1 MKRFAAA
8 FLLLL
13 VVVSVGNAQTISP
26 DDLDKKIIAEE
37 NMHSEL
43 MQNLKY
49 LCDMIGPRVTG
60 SDKMKRANEW
70 TEDRFKDYGSQNVH
84 LESWKF
90 GVPWHRGAASARV
103 VKPNGMPLIVAQQA
117 WTPGTNGPRVGDVIL
132 VDIKEA
138 KDLESYK
145 DKLHGAWVLLGE
157 PAKIPAVPTEPQRLR
172 LPDTLQAV
180 QRAPV
185 DTAAMR
191 RYRQLAGL
199 RDTLNKFFQ
208 SEGIAGIIRDAGK
221 EHALLNMTGSPGNY
235 GGMFGGSSRPDR
247 ITQVFMIHEHYS
259 MLYRLLKR
267 GEKVTVEMNLQSR
280 TDDKPVE
287 AENTVAEIPGSEKPD
302 EVVILGAHLDSWDLG
317 QGATDN
323 GTGSMTVLEV
333 ARLLK
338 VIDAKP
344 RRTIRFVLFSGEEQ
358 GLLGSRAYVDAH
370 KDEMGKVSAVLVMD
384 IGSGKLRGIALQ
396 RNEAVK
402 PIMDSLLAPF
412 RSMGVIDINLKY
424 QGGTDHLSFDRIG
437 VPGFSFIQDP
447 LEYGKTHH
455 SQSDT
460 FDHASEDDLKQAAIV
475 MTSLALKIADLPE
488 MLPRKPVPAASPAT
502 GN

>member
-1 MKRFAAA
+1 MKRMIAA
-8 FLLLL
+8 LLLPF
-13 VVVSVGNAQTISP
+13 VIVFVGKAQRISE
-26 DDLDKKIIAEE
+26 DGWEKKIIAEE
-37 NMHSEL
+37 NSHSEL
-43 MQNLKY
+43 MQNLEY
-49 LCDMIGPRVTG
+49 LCDMIGPRLTG
-60 SDKMKRANEW
+60 SDKMERANEW
-70 TEDRFKDYGSQNVH
+70 TGDRFKDYGLKNVH
-84 LESWKF
+84 LEGWEF
-90 GVPWHRGAASARV
+90 GVPWFRGLASARL

-117 WTPGTNGPRVGDVIL
+117 WTPGTNGPKEGEVVF
-132 VDIKEA
+132 VDIKEP
-138 KDLESYK
+138 KDIEKYK
-145 DKLHGAWVLLGE
+145 GKLHGAWVLLGE
-157 PAKIPAVPTEPQRLR
+157 PAKIPTVPPEQRRLR
-172 LPDTLQAV
+172 LPDTLQVV
-180 QRAPV
+180 QQAPF

-208 SEGIAGIIRDAGK
+208 TEEISGIIRDAGK

-235 GGMFGGSSRPDR
+235 AGMFGGGAQPDR
-247 ITQVFMIHEHYS
+247 TTQVFMIHEHYS

-267 GEKVTVEMNLQSR
+267 GEKVTVEMSLQSH
-280 TDDKPVE
+280 TGDKPVE

-323 GTGSMTVLEV
+323 GTGSMAVLEA
-333 ARLLK
+333 ARILK

-344 RRTIRFVLFSGEEQ
+344 KRTVRFVLFSGEEE
-358 GLLGSRAYVDAH
+358 GLLGSRAYVDSH
-370 KDEMGKVSAVLVMD
+370 KEEMPKVAAVLVMD

-412 RSMGVIDINLKY
+412 RSMGVIDINLRN
-424 QGGTDHLSFDRIG
+424 QGGTDHLSFDRVG
-437 VPGFSFIQDP
+437 VPAFSFIQDP

-460 FDHASEDDLKQAAIV
+460 FDHASEEDLKQATTV
-475 MTSLALKIADLPE
+475 MASLALKIANLPQ
-488 MLPRKPVPAASPAT
+488 MLPRKPAPTVAPAG